1 MQKLLR
7 RLGFEKRSVFM
18 MVISLFFLMT
28 IPIYIMGFGT
38 LRWGHRTIEEQMTY
52 GLRAD
57 LEHSILMLESEMERI
72 RMLQFE
78 CLNDED
84 LFYTVNA
91 QEIMTP
97 YERTRALLTMQHRLS
112 VMWHS
117 SAYIEDVRV
126 YLTAIDR
133 MVSARDGVSAM
144 TDEWK
149 PILYAKEDATPSQ
162 LTYYDGQMYLCASYP
177 IISPDESAVPL
188 YSMIILFREDMLRS
202 LLSSANG
209 NREGGVALVAPSSG
223 YALTAR
229 ADDAVAARLAAL
241 DNPGAAQSRVVEDGD
256 QKYLVVQAFS
266 DYLGMR
272 FYSYVSKDTLNEGLA
287 HYERLCLALFI
298 VMLAVALVFSAGS
311 YYLIRRPMRKLLHS
325 LQRLEKGELDVRI
338 THSLN
343 DEYTY
348 LYETFN
354 SMAAALQNLI
364 EMNYKQRLLTQ
375 EAEMK
380 QLQAQI
386 NPHFLYNSF
395 FILYRM
401 TQDEDYDRLSEFLHY
416 LSDYYRFITRN
427 ARSEVALRD
436 ELKHAENYARIQ
448 EIRFSHRLRVE
459 LDALPESVQGLR
471 VPRLILQPVLENA
484 FGHGLRDVTENGL
497 LRVSFREEE
506 DSLFIDVENNG
517 PAVPDDTL
525 QNLRAA
531 LSSDS
536 EQIETTALV
545 NIHRRLRLKFGPD
558 SGVQIEHGGDGG
570 LRVTLVIRLK
580 KESKGHVSNSGG

>member
-1 MQKLLR
+1 
-7 RLGFEKRSVFM
+7 
-18 MVISLFFLMT
+18 
-28 IPIYIMGFGT
+28 
-38 LRWGHRTIEEQMTY
+38 
-52 GLRAD
+52 
-57 LEHSILMLESEMERI
+57 
-72 RMLQFE
+72 
-78 CLNDED
+78 
-84 LFYTVNA
+84 
-91 QEIMTP
+91 
-97 YERTRALLTMQHRLS
+97 
-112 VMWHS
+112 
-117 SAYIEDVRV
+117 
-126 YLTAIDR
+126 
-133 MVSARDGVSAM
+133 
-144 TDEWK
+144 
-149 PILYAKEDATPSQ
+149 
-162 LTYYDGQMYLCASYP
+162 
-177 IISPDESAVPL
+177 
-188 YSMIILFREDMLRS
+188 
-202 LLSSANG
+202 
-209 NREGGVALVAPSSG
+209 
-223 YALTAR
+223 
-229 ADDAVAARLAAL
+229 
-241 DNPGAAQSRVVEDGD
+241 
-256 QKYLVVQAFS
+256 
-266 DYLGMR
+266 
-272 FYSYVSKDTLNEGLA
+272 
-287 HYERLCLALFI
+287 
-298 VMLAVALVFSAGS
+298 MLAVALVFSAGS

-364 EMNYKQRLLTQ
+364 EMNYKQRLLTK

-459 LDALPESVQGLR
+459 LGALPESVQGLR

-497 LRVSFREEE
+497 LRVSFREED

-525 QNLRAA
+525 QALRAA